1 MEAMEAGMRQERM
14 KPDRKEI
21 LNFKDKEGQENFK
34 IFTSETNEFTDC
46 FKSKEPLKC
55 QVENWRQI
63 LSTYCKKSFKKIRI
77 RNTHKKPVKKSIAVL
92 IDKRNKITDEG
103 SESQKE
109 DIERNIAELEALEIR
124 NEIMKNFKLY
134 SENPENISMQKM
146 WKVFKRLSPKSAPTL
161 PTAKRNHKGKIV
173 SGPKEI
179 KILLGKEYKN
189 RLRSRPIR
197 PDLMSLKVRRK
208 IFQQKLKLAGSR
220 RSKKWTMENLDRA
233 LADLKIDKS
242 RDADGLI
249 NEIFKKDVIGGNLK
263 ESMLIMFN
271 RLREEKL
278 IPKFLNSPNITTV
291 PKQGSLLNPENK
303 RGIFRVS
310 VIRYILMRIIYNEK
324 YPIIDSNMSDCQM
337 GGRKGKGC

>member
-1 MEAMEAGMRQERM
+1 
-14 KPDRKEI
+14 
-21 LNFKDKEGQENFK
+21 
-34 IFTSETNEFTDC
+34 
-46 FKSKEPLKC
+46 
-55 QVENWRQI
+55 
-63 LSTYCKKSFKKIRI
+63 
-77 RNTHKKPVKKSIAVL
+77 
-92 IDKRNKITDEG
+92 
-103 SESQKE
+103 
-109 DIERNIAELEALEIR
+109 
-124 NEIMKNFKLY
+124 MKNFKLY

-146 WKVFKRLSPKSAPTL
+146 WKVLKRLSPKSAPTL

-197 PDLMSLKVRRK
+197 PDLLSLKVRRRK

-291 PKQGSLLNPENK
+291 PKQGSLLNPENE

-324 YPIIDSNMSDCQM
+324 YPIIDRNMSDCQM